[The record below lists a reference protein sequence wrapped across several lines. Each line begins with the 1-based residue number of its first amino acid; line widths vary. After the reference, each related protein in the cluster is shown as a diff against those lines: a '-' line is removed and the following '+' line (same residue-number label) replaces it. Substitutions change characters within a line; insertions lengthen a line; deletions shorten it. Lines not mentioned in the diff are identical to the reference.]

1 MQRFVKLAV
10 ATLAITSSLA
20 AYAADNSLGTWK
32 MNVAKSKYSPGPL
45 PVKGVTSTREQAD
58 GGVKVTN
65 NGERADGTKI
75 DATYTAKYD
84 GSPAT
89 VSGQGAPY
97 DAVSLKQVNA
107 NTFTYDAKSSSTKYH
122 AHGRLVVSADG
133 KTLTLKA
140 IGTDAGGKPMKVTL
154 VYDKQ

>member
-1 MQRFVKLAV
+1 MQRFFKIAV

-20 AYAADNSLGTWK
+20 AFAADNSLGTWK
-32 MNVAKSKYSPGPL
+32 MNAAKSKYSPGPL
-45 PVKGVTSTREQAD
+45 PVKSVTSTREQAE
-58 GGVKVTN
+58 GAVKVTN

-75 DATYTAKYD
+75 EASYTARYD

-97 DAVSLKQVNA
+97 DTVSLKQVNA
-107 NTFTYDAKSSSTKYH
+107 NTFTYDAKSGSTRYH

-133 KTLTLKA
+133 KTLILRA
-140 IGTDAGGKPMKVTL
+140 SGTDAAGKPMTVRL